1 MNTGDVV
8 YYRDKTGAH
17 FGHLVERGYK
27 WARVRHGDSTRRVP
41 VEDVRPWPPVHDGE
55 QRVDIP
61 PVRRVKPGRA

>member
-27 WARVRHGDSTRRVP
+27 WARVTVQEFDALAKAQRE
-41 VEDVRPWPPVHDGE
+41 VEG
-55 QRVDIP
+55 
-61 PVRRVKPGRA
+61 

>member
-17 FGHLVERGYK
+17 FGHLVEPRYK

-41 VEDVRPWPPVHDGE
+41 VADVKPWPPVRE
-55 QRVDIP
+55 AVTTR
-61 PVRRVKPGRA
+61 PVKRGRA